1 MDLSQHI
8 LNNLEYIN
16 NEDLINKSG
25 SNNNNINFSGI
36 NNNNNSNKN
45 NIFYI
50 KKN

>member
-25 SNNNNINFSGI
+25 SNNNINFSDI
-36 NNNNNSNKN
+36 NNNNNSNKK
-45 NIFYI
+45 IYFI
-50 KKN
+50 